1 MRPAALWLLLATVYF
16 FSAQLGLSLAFEQAN
31 TSPVWPP
38 TGISIAALLYF
49 GPRAWPGIFLGALLT
64 NIMAGTSIPVSLGIA
79 TGNTLEGL
87 VASYLLVRFA
97 STYPFNKVRD
107 VFIFVAVV
115 LFATTISAS
124 IGVSSLLIGDVI
136 EKDSFSLLWSTWW
149 LGDLVGALVITP
161 LLLCCSRLHNPRQ
174 YISQWLEA
182 LCLIILTILSSE
194 LVFNSLFHIL
204 HADYPI
210 GFVLIPFAI
219 WAAYRF
225 QQYGATLFIALI
237 SILAIYGT
245 LQGHGPFVRTS
256 VNESLL
262 LLQTFIGVIAAT
274 TFVLAASISEGL
286 AANEKLRD
294 SQVLLEQRVNQRT
307 DALNVANLQLEAEIN
322 IRDKTADALHTLL
335 LTIDSNSNHEFLRIC
350 MKNLATTF
358 NTHYAFVGIFT
369 DTTQTSIR
377 TLAVWADGHIADN
390 FNYDLQG
397 TPCQDVLDEGM
408 ELVST
413 AAAEDYPEDELITQ
427 MGIVSYF
434 GAPLKSSSNKVLGI
448 VAVMDIQA
456 TSPQSWNK
464 PILGLYAKHIAAEL
478 ERTASQEELI
488 LAENVFHENVQAIII
503 TDKEG
508 TILRVNPAFTHI
520 TGYSSDDAVGQNPK
534 LLSSGRHDE
543 KFYQA
548 FWSSILNIGYW
559 QGEIWDRRK
568 NGEIFPAWQ
577 TITAVRDM
585 RGNIFQFISIF
596 SDITEK
602 KVSEEHIF
610 HLAHYDIVT
619 GLHNR
624 AAFQEL
630 LEKAIIHA
638 QRNKEQL
645 ALLYLDLD
653 NFKLINDA
661 SGHAVGDMLLKYI
674 ATRMT
679 DLMRKED
686 TIARLGGDEFVIL
699 LSNINT
705 SQNAARI
712 AGKVLSELGHPILL
726 DNIEV
731 VVTGSIGISTYPADG
746 ADTTTL
752 LKNADAAMYRAK
764 KNGRNNFQFFTSEM
778 NAQAEERLILESD
791 MRKAL
796 ENHEF
801 VLHYQPQADLQSGE
815 IIACEA
821 LIRWQH
827 PERGLI
833 PPNIFIPI
841 AEDSGLINPLFD
853 WIIHSAC
860 KQHQLWQESGLPAM
874 RIAVNMSARQ
884 FINQTLLL
892 STVKK
897 AIEDSAIDPQYL
909 ELEITES
916 IIMDNVNE
924 TIETLQAFRD
934 MGIKLS
940 IDDFGT
946 GYSSM
951 AYLKRLPLDK
961 LKIDQSFVCDITT
974 DPDDAIIV
982 QTTIALGHN
991 LHLDVIAEGVETEQQ
1006 LEFLKDNGCDEIQG
1020 YYFSRPVPADELAEL
1035 IRVKHKLELN

>member
-1 MRPAALWLLLATVYF
+1 MRPAVLWLLLAGVYF
-16 FSAQLGLSLAFEQAN
+16 LSAQLGLSLAFVQTN

-38 TGISIAALLYF
+38 TGIAIAALLYF
-49 GPRAWPGIFLGALLT
+49 GLRAWPGIFLGALLT
-64 NIMAGTSIPVSLGIA
+64 SIMADASILVALGIA
-79 TGNTLEGL
+79 SGNTLEGL
-87 VASYLLVRFA
+87 IACYLLVRFA
-97 STYPFNKVRD
+97 STYPFNKVRH
-107 VFIFVAVV
+107 VFIFVAVI

-124 IGVSSLLIGDVI
+124 IGVSSLLIGGVI

-149 LGDLVGALVITP
+149 LGDLVGGLVITP
-161 LLLCCSRLHNPRQ
+161 LLLCWSRLHNARR
-174 YISQWLEA
+174 YLSQWPEA
-182 LCLIILTILSSE
+182 LCLLVLSIFSSE
-194 LVFNSLFHIL
+194 LVFNKLFYIFHG
-204 HADYPI
+204 DYPL
-210 GFVLIPFAI
+210 GFVFVPLAI

-225 QQYGATLFIALI
+225 QQYGATLFIAII

-256 VNESLL
+256 ANESLL
-262 LLQTFIGVIAAT
+262 LLQAFIGIIATT
-274 TFVLAASISEGL
+274 TFVLAASISESL

-294 SQVLLEQRVNQRT
+294 SQLQLEQRMDQRT
-307 DALNVANLQLEAEIN
+307 KALSVANLHLEAEIKT
-322 IRDKTADALHTLL
+322 RDKTADALRTLL
-335 LTIDSNSNHEFLRIC
+335 LTLDSTSNHEFLRIC
-350 MKNLATTF
+350 VKNLATTF
-358 NTHYAFVGIFT
+358 NTRFAFVGIFS
-369 DTTQTSIR
+369 DTTQASIR
-377 TLAVWADGHIADN
+377 TLAVWADDHIADN
-390 FNYDLQG
+390 FSYDLQG
-397 TPCQDVLDEGM
+397 TPCQDVLNEDI
-408 ELVST
+408 ELVCT
-413 AAAEDYPEDELITQ
+413 AAAEDYPEDKLLTQ
-427 MGIVSYF
+427 MGIASYF
-434 GAPLKSSSNKVLGI
+434 GAPLKSPSNQILGI
-448 VAVMDIQA
+448 VAVMGNHAMAPQA
-456 TSPQSWNK
+456 WNK

-478 ERTASQEELI
+478 ERTTSQEELI
-488 LAENVFHENVQAIII
+488 LAESVFNESVQAIII
-503 TDKEG
+503 TDKDG
-508 TILRVNPAFTHI
+508 TILRVNPAFTRI
-520 TGYSSDDAVGQNPK
+520 TGYSSDDAVGQNPR
-534 LLSSGRHDE
+534 LLSSGRHDQE
-543 KFYQA
+543 FYQT
-548 FWSSILNIGYW
+548 FWSSILNMGYW
-559 QGEIWDRRK
+559 QDEIWNRRK
-568 NGEIFPAWQ
+568 NGEVFPTWQ
-577 TITAVRDM
+577 TITAVRDKQK
-585 RGNIFQFISIF
+585 NICQFISIF

-624 AAFQEL
+624 ASFQEL

-653 NFKLINDA
+653 NFKHINDA
-661 SGHAVGDMLLKYI
+661 SGHAAGDMLLKHI

-679 DLMRKED
+679 DLMREED
-686 TIARLGGDEFVIL
+686 IIARLGGDEFVIL

-712 AGKVLSELGHPILL
+712 AGKVLSELANPILL

-746 ADTTTL
+746 TDTASL
-752 LKNADAAMYRAK
+752 LKNADVAMYRAK

-796 ENHEF
+796 EKHEF

-827 PERGLI
+827 PDRGLI
-833 PPNIFIPI
+833 PPNVFIPV

-853 WIIHSAC
+853 WIIHTAC
-860 KQHQLWQESGLPAM
+860 KQHQLWRQSNLPAM

-884 FINQTLLL
+884 FTNQKLLL

-916 IIMDNVNE
+916 IIMDNIDV
-924 TIETLQAFRD
+924 TINTLQALRD

-991 LHLDVIAEGVETEQQ
+991 LHLDVIAEGVETQQQ
-1006 LEFLKDNGCDEIQG
+1006 LQFLKDNGCDEIQG
-1020 YYFSRPVPADELAEL
+1020 YYFSRPVAADELAEL
-1035 IRVKHKLELN
+1035 MRTKHKLQLG

>member
-1 MRPAALWLLLATVYF
+1 MKTAIMWLLLAGVYF
-16 FSAQLGLSLAFEQAN
+16 LSAQLGLSLTFEQVN

-38 TGISIAALLYF
+38 TGIAIAALLYF
-49 GPRAWPGIFLGALLT
+49 GLRAWPGIFLGALLT
-64 NIMAGTSIPVSLGIA
+64 NMMTGASIPISLGIA
-79 TGNTLEGL
+79 GGNTLEGL
-87 VASYLLVRFA
+87 IACYLLVRFA
-97 STYPFNKVRD
+97 SAYPFNKVQH
-107 VFIFVAVV
+107 VFIFVAVI

-124 IGVSSLLIGDVI
+124 IGVSSLLLGGVI
-136 EKDSFSLLWSTWW
+136 EKTSFGLLWGTWW
-149 LGDLVGALVITP
+149 LGDLVGGLIVTP
-161 LLLCCSRLHNPRQ
+161 LLLCWSRFYNARRYL
-174 YISQWLEA
+174 SQWPEA
-182 LCLIILTILSSE
+182 LCLLVLSIFSSE
-194 LVFNSLFHIL
+194 LVFNKWFHII
-204 HADYPI
+204 HSDYPLS
-210 GFVLIPFAI
+210 FVFVPLAI

-225 QQYGATLFIALI
+225 RQHGTTLFIALI

-245 LQGHGPFVRTS
+245 SQGHGPFVRSS

-262 LLQTFIGVIAAT
+262 LLQAFIAVLATT
-274 TFVLAASISEGL
+274 TFVLAASMSESR
-286 AANEKLRD
+286 AANEQLRD
-294 SQVLLEQRVNQRT
+294 IQLRLEQRVDRRT
-307 DALNVANLQLEAEIN
+307 EALNAANLQLEAEIN
-322 IRDKTADALHTLL
+322 ARDKTADALHILL
-335 LTIDSNSNHEFLRIC
+335 LTVNSNSNHELLHIC

-358 NTHYAFVGIFT
+358 NTRYAFVGIFT

-413 AAAEDYPEDELITQ
+413 AAAEDYPEDELLTQ

-434 GAPLKSSSNKVLGI
+434 GAPLKSPSNKVLGI
-448 VAVMDIQA
+448 VAVMGSQA
-456 TSPQSWNK
+456 VSPQAWNK

-478 ERTASQEELI
+478 ERTTSLGELI
-488 LAENVFHENVQAIII
+488 LAENVFSESVQAIMI
-503 TDKEG
+503 TDKDG
-508 TILRVNPAFTHI
+508 NILRVNPAFSLI
-520 TGYSSDDAVGQNPK
+520 TGYSGDEAIGQNPR
-534 LLSSGRHDE
+534 LLSSGQHDE
-543 KFYQA
+543 EFFQA
-548 FWSSILNIGYW
+548 FWSSILNMGFW

-568 NGEIFPAWQ
+568 NGEVFPAWQ
-577 TITAVRDM
+577 TITAVRDTQ
-585 RGNIFQFISIF
+585 GNNDQFISIF

-602 KVSEEHIF
+602 KESEEHIF

-624 AAFQEL
+624 ASFQEL
-630 LEKAIIHA
+630 LENAIIHA
-638 QRNKEQL
+638 QRHKEQL

-653 NFKLINDA
+653 NFKHINDA
-661 SGHAVGDMLLKYI
+661 SGHAVGDMLLKHI

-679 DLMRKED
+679 DLIRKED

-699 LSNINT
+699 LTNINS

-712 AGKVLSELGHPILL
+712 AGKVLSELGNPIPLE
-726 DNIEV
+726 NIEV

-746 ADTTTL
+746 ADTASL

-764 KNGRNNFQFFTSEM
+764 KNGRNNFQFFTAEM
-778 NAQAEERLILESD
+778 NAQAEERLHLESD
-791 MRKAL
+791 MRRAL
-796 ENHEF
+796 KNHEF
-801 VLHYQPQADLQSGE
+801 VLHYQPQASLQTGE
-815 IIACEA
+815 IIACES

-833 PPNIFIPI
+833 PPNVFIPI

-853 WIIHSAC
+853 WIILTAC
-860 KQHQLWQESGLPAM
+860 QQHQLWRQSGLPAM

-884 FINQTLLL
+884 FINQNKLL
-892 STVKK
+892 SSVKK
-897 AIEDSAIDPQYL
+897 AIAESAIDPNFL

-916 IIMDNVNE
+916 IIMTNVEE
-924 TIETLQAFRD
+924 TIGTLQAFRD
-934 MGIKLS
+934 IGIKLS

-1006 LEFLKDNGCDEIQG
+1006 LQFLKDNGCDEIQG

-1035 IRVKHKLELN
+1035 MRIKHKLQLS

>member
-1 MRPAALWLLLATVYF
+1 MRPAVLWLLLASVYF
-16 FSAQLGLSLAFEQAN
+16 LSAQLGLSLAFVQVN

-38 TGISIAALLYF
+38 TGIAIAALLYF
-49 GPRAWPGIFLGALLT
+49 GLRAWPGIFLGALLT
-64 NIMAGTSIPVSLGIA
+64 SIMAGTSILVALGVA
-79 TGNTLEGL
+79 SGNTLEGL

-97 STYPFNKVRD
+97 STYPFNKVRH

-124 IGVSSLLIGDVI
+124 IGVSSLLIGGVI

-149 LGDLVGALVITP
+149 LGDLVGGLVITP
-161 LLLCCSRLHNPRQ
+161 LLLCWSRLHNARR
-174 YISQWLEA
+174 YLSQWPEA
-182 LCLIILTILSSE
+182 LCLLVLSIFSSE
-194 LVFNSLFHIL
+194 LVFNKLFYIFHG
-204 HADYPI
+204 DYPL
-210 GFVLIPFAI
+210 GFVFVPLAI

-225 QQYGATLFIALI
+225 HQYGATLFIAII

-256 VNESLL
+256 ANESLL
-262 LLQTFIGVIAAT
+262 LLQAFIGVIAIT
-274 TFVLAASISEGL
+274 TFVLAASMSESL
-286 AANEKLRD
+286 ASNEKLRD
-294 SQVLLEQRVNQRT
+294 SQLQLEQRMDQRT
-307 DALNVANLQLEAEIN
+307 KALSVVNLHLEAEIKT
-322 IRDKTADALHTLL
+322 RDKTADALRTLL
-335 LTIDSNSNHEFLRIC
+335 LTLDSTSNHKFLRIC
-350 MKNLATTF
+350 VKNLATTF
-358 NTHYAFVGIFT
+358 NTRFAFVGIFA
-369 DTTQTSIR
+369 DTTQASIR
-377 TLAVWADGHIADN
+377 TLAVWADDHIADN

-397 TPCQDVLDEGM
+397 TPCYDVLNEDI
-408 ELVST
+408 ELVCT
-413 AAAEDYPEDELITQ
+413 AAAEDYPEDKLLTQ

-434 GAPLKSSSNKVLGI
+434 GAPLKSPSNQILGI
-448 VAVMDIQA
+448 LAVMGIQA
-456 TSPQSWNK
+456 TPPQAWNK

-478 ERTASQEELI
+478 ERTTSQEELI
-488 LAENVFHENVQAIII
+488 LAESVFNESVQAIII
-503 TDKEG
+503 TDKDG
-508 TILRVNPAFTHI
+508 TILRVNPAFTRI
-520 TGYSSDDAVGQNPK
+520 TGYSSDDAVGQNPR
-534 LLSSGRHDE
+534 LLNSGRHDQ
-543 KFYQA
+543 KFYQT
-548 FWSSILNIGYW
+548 FWSSILNMGYW
-559 QGEIWDRRK
+559 QDEIWNRRK
-568 NGEIFPAWQ
+568 NGEVFPTWQ
-577 TITAVRDM
+577 TITAVRDKQK
-585 RGNIFQFISIF
+585 NICQFISIF

-624 AAFQEL
+624 ASFQEL

-653 NFKLINDA
+653 NFKHINDA
-661 SGHAVGDMLLKYI
+661 SGHAAGDMLLKHI

-679 DLMRKED
+679 DLMREED
-686 TIARLGGDEFVIL
+686 IIARLGGDEFVIL

-712 AGKVLSELGHPILL
+712 AGKVLSELANPILL

-746 ADTTTL
+746 TDTASL
-752 LKNADAAMYRAK
+752 LKNADVAMYRAK

-796 ENHEF
+796 EKHEF

-827 PERGLI
+827 PDRGLI
-833 PPNIFIPI
+833 PPNVFIPV

-853 WIIHSAC
+853 WIIHTAC
-860 KQHQLWQESGLPAM
+860 KQHQLWRQSNLPAM

-884 FINQTLLL
+884 FINQKLLL

-916 IIMDNVNE
+916 IIMDNIDV
-924 TIETLQAFRD
+924 TINTLQALRD

-991 LHLDVIAEGVETEQQ
+991 LHLDVIAEGVETQQQ
-1006 LEFLKDNGCDEIQG
+1006 LQFLKDNGCDEIQG

-1035 IRVKHKLELN
+1035 MRTKHKLQLG

>member
-1 MRPAALWLLLATVYF
+1 MRPAVLWLLLATVYF
-16 FSAQLGLSLAFEQAN
+16 LSAQLGLSLAFEQAN

-38 TGISIAALLYF
+38 TGISIAAILYF

-64 NIMAGTSIPVSLGIA
+64 NIMADASIPASLSIA

-107 VFIFVAVV
+107 IFIFVVVV

-124 IGVSSLLIGDVI
+124 IGVSSLLIDDVI
-136 EKDSFSLLWSTWW
+136 EKDSFSLLWGTWW
-149 LGDLVGALVITP
+149 LGDLVGGLVITP
-161 LLLCCSRLHNPRQ
+161 LLLCCNRLHNARQ

-194 LVFNSLFHIL
+194 LVFNIWSHVFHNN
-204 HADYPI
+204 YPLA
-210 GFVLIPFAI
+210 FVFIPFAI

-245 LQGHGPFVRTS
+245 SLGHGPFVQAS
-256 VNESLL
+256 ANDSLL
-262 LLQTFIGVIAAT
+262 LLQAFIAVLATTTFI
-274 TFVLAASISEGL
+274 LAASMNERLS
-286 AANEKLRD
+286 ANEKLND
-294 SQVLLEQRVNQRT
+294 SQLLLEQHVAQRT
-307 DALNVANLQLEAEIN
+307 EALNLANLQLEAEITT
-322 IRDKTADALHTLL
+322 RDKTADVLHTLL
-335 LTIDSNSNHEFLRIC
+335 MTIDSTSNHEFLCAC

-358 NTHYAFVGIFT
+358 NTRFAFVGIFT
-369 DTTQTSIR
+369 DNTQTSIR
-377 TLAVWADGHIADN
+377 TLAVWDDDHIADN

-397 TPCQDVLDEGM
+397 TPCQNVLDENM
-408 ELVST
+408 ELVCT
-413 AAAEDYPEDELITQ
+413 AAAEEYPEDELLIQ
-427 MGIVSYF
+427 MGIASYF
-434 GAPLKSSSNKVLGI
+434 GAPLKSPSNKVLGI
-448 VAVMDIQA
+448 LAIMDTQAV
-456 TSPQSWNK
+456 SPQPWNK

-478 ERTASQEELI
+478 ERNASQEELV
-488 LAENVFHENVQAIII
+488 LAENVFNKSIQAIMI

-508 TILRVNPAFTHI
+508 TILRVNPAFTRI
-520 TGYSSDDAVGQNPK
+520 TGYSSKDAIGHNPR
-534 LLSSGRHDE
+534 LLRSGKHDE

-548 FWSSILNIGYW
+548 FWSSILDMNSW
-559 QGEIWDRRK
+559 QGEIWNRRK

-577 TITAVRDM
+577 TITAVRDPQ
-585 RGNIFQFISIF
+585 GNLYQFISIF

-610 HLAHYDIVT
+610 HLAHYDVVT
-619 GLHNR
+619 ELHNR
-624 AAFQEL
+624 ASFQDL

-661 SGHAVGDMLLKYI
+661 SGHAVGDMLLKHI

-679 DLMRKED
+679 DIIREED

-699 LSNINT
+699 LTNINS

-712 AGKVLSELGHPILL
+712 AEKVLSELNNPILL

-746 ADTTTL
+746 VDTASL

-778 NAQAEERLILESD
+778 NAQSEERLRLESD

-796 ENHEF
+796 ENNEF

-833 PPNIFIPI
+833 PPNTFIPI

-884 FINQTLLL
+884 FINRKHLLF
-892 STVKK
+892 TVKK
-897 AIEDSAIDPQYL
+897 TIEDTAIDPQYL

-916 IIMDNVNE
+916 IIMDNVDE

-934 MGIKLS
+934 IGIKLS

-1006 LEFLKDNGCDEIQG
+1006 LEFLKNNGCDEIQG

-1035 IRVKHKLELN
+1035 MRVKHRLELN